1 MTSAA
6 IIHLALGCVRKNPT
20 ARVSLMERR
29 SLPDQR
35 SSLGSALFSGLS
47 TSVRTGSCTAS
58 SSYGATLIGSA
69 TLFSSQECSRP
80 LLRLAQGAHQRK
92 LGYIVLIQGLNMVFI
107 RAGNHFLRLHY
118 FKASGNAGLI
128 AVLRFLQLFGCKPNL
143 LIGHGNLIVRG
154 FHVQQRRA
162 NFKLHP
168 SAQVF
173 QLQTLLAQQSCCLVH
188 IGLDLATLKNWYP
201 QTGGNRV

>member
-1 MTSAA
+1 MRRRNTSAA
-6 IIHLALGCVRKNPT
+6 IIHLARGCVRKNPT
-20 ARVSLMERR
+20 ARVSLMDRR

-35 SSLGSALFSGLS
+35 SSLFSGAS
-47 TSVRTGSCTAS
+47 TSVGRGSFTTSS
-58 SSYGATLIGSA
+58 SSYGEILIGSA

-107 RAGNHFLRLHY
+107 RAGNRFLRLHY
-118 FKASGNAGLI
+118 LKASGNAGFV
-128 AVLRFLQLFGCKPNL
+128 AVLRFLQLLGCKTNL
-143 LIGHGNLIVRG
+143 LIRNGNLIVRG
-154 FHVQQRRA
+154 LHVQQRRA

-173 QLQTLLAQQSCCLVH
+173 QLQTLLAQQS
-188 IGLDLATLKNWYP
+188 
-201 QTGGNRV
+201 

>member
-58 SSYGATLIGSA
+58 SSSYGATLIGSA

-80 LLRLAQGAHQRK
+80 LLRLAQSAHQRK
-92 LGYIVLIQGLNMVFI
+92 LGYVVLIQGLNMIFI
-107 RAGNHFLRLHY
+107 RAGNCFLRLHD
-118 FKASGNAGLI
+118 FKASGNTGFV
-128 AVLRFLQLFGCKPNL
+128 AV
-143 LIGHGNLIVRG
+143 
-154 FHVQQRRA
+154 
-162 NFKLHP
+162 
-168 SAQVF
+168 
-173 QLQTLLAQQSCCLVH
+173 
-188 IGLDLATLKNWYP
+188 
-201 QTGGNRV
+201 